1 MGGCVWK
8 WGLETFMPEEQHQEE
23 PSINEEAEA
32 AARADR
38 ERLFQSRIPRFSD
51 QVIAARVAEIMG
63 RALGLDSEKVPAAF
77 TDNLRMLRE
86 QLTGREPPPLEES
99 RVPPTGE

>member
-1 MGGCVWK
+1 
-8 WGLETFMPEEQHQEE
+8 MPEEKDQEE
-23 PSINEEAEA
+23 PQISEEAEA
-32 AARADR
+32 AALAYR

-51 QVIAARVAEIMG
+51 QVITARLAETMS

-77 TDNLRMLRE
+77 TESLRTIRE